1 MSSLVKRLLCCFVL
15 CISFA
20 RLHFSVRRRPGKPEW
35 WWQVGGHSHEPVTM
49 SRMWAGGRVS
59 VITDNEM
66 SPPEAHN
73 GEQLGG
79 EIINALEVEQI
90 QIPLMLDKCTASHHV
105 TIYSRPTP
113 KPWYYFGCCEG
124 ASLNSNNNN
133 KTWLGRSWSWFRPQ
147 GGHSWSQAPAYH
159 GHQQNTTPVTL
170 SHRICIRELIIHKL
184 WNNNLHK
191 S

>member
-1 MSSLVKRLLCCFVL
+1 MSSLAKRLLCCFVL

-20 RLHFSVRRRPGKPEW
+20 RLHFSVKAPGHTRVMTAG
-35 WWQVGGHSHEPVTM
+35 QLSQSRCHECE
-49 SRMWAGGRVS
+49 AGP

-73 GEQLGG
+73 GD

-90 QIPLMLDKCTASHHV
+90 QIPLMLDKRTATQHV
-105 TIYSRPTP
+105 TIYTP
-113 KPWYYFGCCEG
+113 KPWYYFGCCKS

-133 KTWLGRSWSWFRPQ
+133 KTDLARVGAGFVPRAATAGSP
-147 GGHSWSQAPAYH
+147 APAYH

-170 SHRICIRELIIHKL
+170 SHRICIRQLIIHKL